1 MTSTELQTLIEQ
13 RNELDAKIAQLKA
26 EKREAAVQQARSL
39 IADFELTA
47 DELFGKERSRG
58 NTPKKKREAK
68 YRCPESGKDWS
79 GFGRRPQWAV
89 GKNLDDLLI
98 QE

>member
-1 MTSTELQTLIEQ
+1 MTSAELQALIEQ

-26 EKREAAVQQARSL
+26 EKRKEAVQQARSL

-47 DELFGKERSRG
+47 DELFGKAKSVDKVAR
-58 NTPKKKREAK
+58 KKPTAK
-68 YRCPESGKDWS
+68 YRCPETGAEWS
-79 GFGRRPQWAV
+79 GMGRPPRWTE

-98 QE
+98 QN